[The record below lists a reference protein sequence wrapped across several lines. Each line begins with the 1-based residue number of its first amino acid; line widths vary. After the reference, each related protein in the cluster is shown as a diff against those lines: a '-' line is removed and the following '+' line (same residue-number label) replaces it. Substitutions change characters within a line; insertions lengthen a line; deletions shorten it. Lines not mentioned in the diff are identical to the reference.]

1 MRNVFRKTAILII
14 AGILIIA
21 IPVEVLGIFH
31 NQRMFEKEAEAKLQ
45 YAVENSAEEMDM
57 IFNGMDDLLN
67 MMQATARAEFSGEAY
82 RSDISQYERAKEKYS
97 NILKETLEETSYIS
111 GLYLTFNPDIYK
123 NRQEIWWAYNDKEE
137 VEFIDS
143 TPIEVTPVWLP
154 DDSAYEPDY
163 YYDAIKYGDFWV
175 GMDFDD
181 TLGVYMT
188 THTRPVYDKNNELI
202 GIVGADIYMDNIIK
216 MVKAMPIYEDSEAVL
231 FGTELDVYAS
241 SINAKNPDNHFKKLV
256 EGIRE
261 TGEEKGHFWYK
272 SNDGKRSIAAFV
284 TLDNGWVVASS
295 QPAGSVMTAATETR
309 DTLLLTMALTILAI
323 IGLVIFLIRRNYG
336 PIVEN
341 AEQNEIIVINK
352 SRQAKLGE
360 MIGNIA
366 HQSKQPLNSI
376 NIDVSNMEDDF
387 LAGEL
392 TAEQFSQY
400 AEKIKGNVSRM
411 SSTIN
416 DFADFLKPDRERV
429 RFSVADEVDKTLSML
444 DESLRINRIEVNR
457 NYCDDAFVEGFPN
470 EFVQCIF
477 NILENARDAVIDA
490 ENDKREID
498 ITISKNTASVGK
510 FIRID
515 IFNTGEPIP
524 DGSRLF
530 EPYYTTREE
539 GGGTGLGLYLTKQIV
554 EDHFDGKISF
564 ANSDFGVTFT
574 IEIPEAQHGKVERA

>member
-1 MRNVFRKTAILII
+1 M
-14 AGILIIA
+14 GIL
-21 IPVEVLGIFH
+21 H
-31 NQRMFEKEAEAKLQ
+31 NQKVFEQEAEAKLQ
-45 YAVENSAEEMDM
+45 YAVENSAEEMNM

-82 RSDISQYERAKEKYS
+82 RSDISQYERAKVKYS

-163 YYDAIKYGDFWV
+163 YYDAIKDGDFWV
-175 GMDFDD
+175 GMDFDN
-181 TLGVYMT
+181 TLEVYMT

-216 MVKAMPIYEDSEAVL
+216 MVETMPIYEDSEAVL
-231 FGTELDVYAS
+231 FGSDLDVYTS
-241 SINAKNPDNHFKKLV
+241 SSNAKNPEKHFKKLIK
-256 EGIRE
+256 GIRK
-261 TGEEKGHFWYK
+261 TGEGDGHFWYEAD
-272 SNDGKRSIAAFV
+272 DGKRSIAAFV
-284 TLDNGWVVASS
+284 TLDNGWIVASS

-323 IGLVIFLIRRNYG
+323 IALVIFLIRRNYG

-376 NIDVSNMEDDF
+376 NIDISNMEDDF

-392 TAEQFSQY
+392 TEEQFSQY

-429 RFSVADEVDKTLSML
+429 CFSVSEEIDKTLSML

-457 NYCDDAFVEGFPN
+457 NYCGDAYVDGFPN
-470 EFVQCIF
+470 EFVQCVF
-477 NILENARDAVIDA
+477 NILENARDAAIDDER
-490 ENDKREID
+490 ENREID
-498 ITISKNTASVGK
+498 ISISRTAATSGRVIK
-510 FIRID
+510 ID
-515 IFNTGEPIP
+515 IFNTGRPIP

-530 EPYYTTREE
+530 EPYYTTHE
-539 GGGTGLGLYLTKQIV
+539 GDGGTGLGLYLTKQIV

-564 ANSDFGVTFT
+564 ANSDDGVTFT
-574 IEIPEAQHGKVERA
+574 IEIPETQHGKMERA